1 MRFLNDI
8 INLFFPEICLNCEQ
22 QLGSNETIICTSCR
36 HDMPLTNFTGEIN
49 NKVEQVFYGRISIKE
64 ATSLMYYYKKNKV
77 QKIIHSLK
85 YKGHQEIG
93 AFFGEWLVKEMLQ
106 SDRFNNIDM
115 IVPVPL
121 HPKKLKKRGY
131 NQVSIFGKTLA
142 TYLNANYCEDILI
155 RKSATSTQTKKHRL
169 ERWKNVEELFFLTD
183 NSYFEGKNIL
193 LIDDVIT
200 TGATLEACA
209 NELSKTSNI
218 NISIA
223 TMAFT
228 A

>member
-1 MRFLNDI
+1 VRFLNDI

-22 QLGSNETIICTSCR
+22 QLSSNETIICTSCR
-36 HDMPLTNFTGEIN
+36 HDMPLTNFTCEIN
-49 NKVEQVFYGRISIKE
+49 NKVEQVFYGRISVNE

-93 AFFGEWLVKEMLQ
+93 SFFGEWLGKEMLQ
-106 SDRFNNIDM
+106 SNRFKNIDI

-142 TYLNANYCEDILI
+142 TYLNAKYCEDVLI

-209 NELSKTSNI
+209 NELLKTSNI